1 MRIGGG
7 VVVTEIPLAKA
18 IAELRSELQQAILAG
33 AGEPLRFELDT
44 VDLELQVT
52 MTARG
57 SAEAKVG
64 LWSVLTAGTSAEYS
78 RGSVHKLTL
87 KLSPRHADTS
97 DGGKVLI
104 GDQELSAL
112 PPAAKPED

>member
-1 MRIGGG
+1 M
-7 VVVTEIPLAKA
+7 TEIPLARA
-18 IAELRSELQQAILAG
+18 IAELRAELQQAILDG

-57 SAEAKVG
+57 AAEAKVG
-64 LWSVLTAGTSAEYS
+64 LWSVLTAGTSADYS

-87 KLSPRHADTS
+87 KLSPRHNGD
-97 DGGKVLI
+97 KPLI
-104 GDQELSAL
+104 GDRSVPGL
-112 PPAAKPED
+112 PPPATPDD

>member
-1 MRIGGG
+1 M
-7 VVVTEIPLAKA
+7 TEIPLARA
-18 IAELRSELQQAILAG
+18 ISELRSELQQAMLAG
-33 AGEPLRFELDT
+33 AEEPLRFELET

-52 MTARG
+52 MTAGG

-64 LWSVLTAGTSAEYS
+64 LWSVLTAGTSADYS

-87 KLSPRHADTS
+87 KLSPRHADAPN
-97 DGGKVLI
+97 GGKLLV
-104 GDQELSAL
+104 GDRKLSTL

>member
-1 MRIGGG
+1 MQTGGG
-7 VVVTEIPLAKA
+7 FIVTEIPLAKA

-44 VDLELQVT
+44 VDLELQIT
-52 MTARG
+52 MTAGG

-64 LWSVLTAGTSAEYS
+64 LWSVLTAGTSADYS

-87 KLSPRHADTS
+87 KLSPRQADAAN
-97 DGGKVLI
+97 GGKLLI
-104 GDQELSAL
+104 GDPELSAL
-112 PPAAKPED
+112 PSAAKPED